1 MKHLDE
7 NLDLGLDNGQIG
19 HDINQA
25 TLLEQDQKL
34 LEEIKT
40 FNGNLNTVHEDAK
53 KIVQTL
59 NLVKADAKTS
69 VEYLEQALN
78 PKPSYNLKKEFE
90 KITDDADMMI
100 IATEDGCMDKFN
112 DNIDQ
117 KAREFGDVADKKMDE
132 VIKRFKEATKDNKRM
147 YTSSVAYYILLS
159 SIVILAMFFACIIMV
174 NIMRYHDSDLTML
187 ICGFA
192 ASLIIAI
199 GSVLFFHYKFGD
211 E

>member
-40 FNGNLNTVHEDAK
+40 FNGNLNTVREDAK

-90 KITDDADMMI
+90 KITDD
-100 IATEDGCMDKFN
+100 TDKP
-112 DNIDQ
+112 
-117 KAREFGDVADKKMDE
+117 
-132 VIKRFKEATKDNKRM
+132 
-147 YTSSVAYYILLS
+147 S
-159 SIVILAMFFACIIMV
+159 
-174 NIMRYHDSDLTML
+174 DS
-187 ICGFA
+187 
-192 ASLIIAI
+192 
-199 GSVLFFHYKFGD
+199 K
-211 E
+211 